1 MLYTLSLISNSI
13 RCTNYM
19 LQQLD
24 GFHIL
29 IILTNIKRQHKDNV
43 SMHALHAWPK
53 PVTSTSLCTKTGK
66 NPQQEIS
73 MWSQEPRVGKRCL
86 GLLQCRQYI
95 PLSFCKCHKN
105 LLLGGTCH
113 EACKEAA
120 TCWVSGMLGKW
131 RIQTWSNGILTK
143 HLADRKEPAERRQ
156 RHQQHQKLSDQH
168 CLPWNLQD
176 TSMKPHH
183 EKALR

>member
-1 MLYTLSLISNSI
+1 
-13 RCTNYM
+13 M

-29 IILTNIKRQHKDNV
+29 LILTNIKRRHKDNV

-53 PVTSTSLCTKTGK
+53 PVTSLHLCSKTGK
-66 NPQQEIS
+66 NPQQEIP
-73 MWSQEPRVGKRCL
+73 MWSQQPRVGKRCL
-86 GLLQCRQYI
+86 GLLRCRQYI

-120 TCWVSGMLGKW
+120 TCWVSVHT
-131 RIQTWSNGILTK
+131 REIQNP
-143 HLADRKEPAERRQ
+143 DME
-156 RHQQHQKLSDQH
+156 QQHSEKTFGRQERACWKKIKASTTPKAIWPALSALKSTRH
-168 CLPWNLQD
+168 LHEATPWKS
-176 TSMKPHH
+176 T
-183 EKALR
+183 